1 MDYYET
7 GSTPTYLLMPR
18 IRTTES
24 GTKSVS
30 YYGPAESDRQKRPV
44 LKVTYSLRENFDEKV
59 GFIGR
64 TDGGVT
70 RYLCLNENNSLAV
83 STTPYRWIFEEYL
96 TRYGDYVIRSF
107 EDSDYCLKAGAN
119 NTVTAVTYP
128 VLPQEPS
135 TEHFW
140 SPILHNSAFDSYLF
154 YSNAGGG
161 FLHLNT
167 ADSTLT
173 LSGSSGID
181 EHAWVVV
188 EEVSLDVG
196 NFTFVNLFSNAHL
209 AVGQNEEQTVPV
221 RLTGAPESYSETW
234 IPIRLEDGCYRFQT
248 QTDSGKLLKAD
259 GTALTV
265 GTATDDSTKW
275 TVKMDEQSGGY
286 SLKNKSTGTILAD
299 INGTLSLV
307 TEPALPNASH
317 LWKPVDFFA
326 LQAAP
331 EDRVEFALHHLQSGK
346 YLQYGSVFS
355 STSDGALTAESFNVV
370 VDQTVADSSQ
380 SSGYT
385 AQTRSVCQ
393 RFTFEKVGTGDN
405 AYYHILPY
413 LRLQTDAANSDTI
426 EIKGSYRSEYRLGV
440 VNGVVKVVQIPVTNG
455 EAEDPTSG
463 RWLLQQT
470 AGGKYL
476 IKNVSTG
483 TYLNMENNAVCLTQ
497 QQPRS
502 TLWTLK
508 AISLA
513 MEKDYQQYTNTCG
526 AASGKMIVNYLTG
539 SALSDDDFIDAFIEV
554 YPDGYDS
561 YINHIATIVNNF
573 LTSGGVSCQ
582 YNSSNTYMDQD
593 DLQLVL
599 SNSIQ
604 KFYPAIVNVRPH
616 KNLVGNPNVASQQL
630 LEFGYGYDANN
641 DVSGHYFVVKGL
653 YYNEKE
659 QRYDSVI
666 NETHFKFG
674 AHPLGKYGTTEQVY
688 RFHNNIGGRD
698 TVVSFDILHK
708 VYEQRNK
715 NVMYME

>member
-1 MDYYET
+1 M
-7 GSTPTYLLMPR
+7 
-18 IRTTES
+18 
-24 GTKSVS
+24 
-30 YYGPAESDRQKRPV
+30 
-44 LKVTYSLRENFDEKV
+44 
-59 GFIGR
+59 
-64 TDGGVT
+64 
-70 RYLCLNENNSLAV
+70 
-83 STTPYRWIFEEYL
+83 
-96 TRYGDYVIRSF
+96 
-107 EDSDYCLKAGAN
+107 
-119 NTVTAVTYP
+119 
-128 VLPQEPS
+128 
-135 TEHFW
+135 
-140 SPILHNSAFDSYLF
+140 
-154 YSNAGGG
+154 
-161 FLHLNT
+161 
-167 ADSTLT
+167 
-173 LSGSSGID
+173 
-181 EHAWVVV
+181 
-188 EEVSLDVG
+188 DVG

-221 RLTGAPESYSETW
+221 RLTGAPESYNATW
-234 IPIRLEDGCYRFQT
+234 IPVRLEDGYYRFQT
-248 QTDSGKLLKAD
+248 QIDSGKLLKAD

-331 EDRVEFALHHLQSGK
+331 EDRAEFALHHLQSGK

-413 LRLQTDAANSDTI
+413 LRLWSESADGETT
-426 EIKGSYRSEYRLGV
+426 EIKGSYRSEYRLAV
-440 VNGVVKVVQIPVTNG
+440 VNGAVKVMQTAEG
-455 EAEDPTSG
+455 EDPASG
-463 RWLLQQT
+463 RWILQKT
-470 AGGKYL
+470 AGGKYR
-476 IKNVSTG
+476 IFNVAENKALTV
-483 TYLNMENNAVCLTQ
+483 ENNTLTLT
-497 QQPRS
+497 S
-502 TLWTLK
+502 GNAHILWELK

-599 SNSIQ
+599 
-604 KFYPAIVNVRPH
+604 
-616 KNLVGNPNVASQQL
+616 
-630 LEFGYGYDANN
+630 D
-641 DVSGHYFVVKGL
+641 
-653 YYNEKE
+653 
-659 QRYDSVI
+659 
-666 NETHFKFG
+666 
-674 AHPLGKYGTTEQVY
+674 
-688 RFHNNIGGRD
+688 
-698 TVVSFDILHK
+698 
-708 VYEQRNK
+708 
-715 NVMYME
+715 

>member
-1 MDYYET
+1 MKYIK
-7 GSTPTYLLMPR
+7 TPLP
-18 IRTTES
+18 S
-24 GTKSVS
+24 GT
-30 YYGPAESDRQKRPV
+30 
-44 LKVTYSLRENFDEKV
+44 
-59 GFIGR
+59 
-64 TDGGVT
+64 
-70 RYLCLNENNSLAV
+70 
-83 STTPYRWIFEEYL
+83 
-96 TRYGDYVIRSF
+96 
-107 EDSDYCLKAGAN
+107 
-119 NTVTAVTYP
+119 
-128 VLPQEPS
+128 
-135 TEHFW
+135 
-140 SPILHNSAFDSYLF
+140 
-154 YSNAGGG
+154 
-161 FLHLNT
+161 
-167 ADSTLT
+167 
-173 LSGSSGID
+173 
-181 EHAWVVV
+181 
-188 EEVSLDVG
+188 
-196 NFTFVNLFSNAHL
+196 
-209 AVGQNEEQTVPV
+209 
-221 RLTGAPESYSETW
+221 
-234 IPIRLEDGCYRFQT
+234 
-248 QTDSGKLLKAD
+248 
-259 GTALTV
+259 
-265 GTATDDSTKW
+265 
-275 TVKMDEQSGGY
+275 
-286 SLKNKSTGTILAD
+286 
-299 INGTLSLV
+299 
-307 TEPALPNASH
+307 H
-317 LWKPVDFFA
+317 LWKTEDFFA
-326 LQAAP
+326 LRAEP
-331 EDRVEFALHHLQSGK
+331 EDRVEFALHHLQSGR
-346 YLQYGSVFS
+346 YLQYGSIFS
-355 STSDGALTAESFNVV
+355 STSDGTLTAESFNVV
-370 VDQTVADSSQ
+370 VDQTVVDSSQ
-380 SSGYT
+380 SYGYT

-426 EIKGSYRSEYRLGV
+426 EIKGSYRSEYRLAV
-440 VNGVVKVVQIPVTNG
+440 VNGAVKVMQTAEG
-455 EAEDPTSG
+455 EDPASG
-463 RWLLQQT
+463 RWILQKT
-470 AGGKYL
+470 AGGKYR
-476 IKNVSTG
+476 IFNVAENKALTV
-483 TYLNMENNAVCLTQ
+483 ENNTLTLT
-497 QQPRS
+497 S
-502 TLWTLK
+502 GNAHILWELR

-641 DVSGHYFVVKGL
+641 DASGHYFVVKGV

-674 AHPLGKYGTTEQVY
+674 ATPKNRNSTT
-688 RFHNNIGGRD
+688 NNIGGRD

>member
-1 MDYYET
+1 MAAEGDGTKNKTDKQIRGEDLEYIQKHHCRISAV
-7 GSTPTYLLMPR
+7 GSLQNGKHPTYH
-18 IRTTES
+18 
-24 GTKSVS
+24 
-30 YYGPAESDRQKRPV
+30 
-44 LKVTYSLRENFDEKV
+44 
-59 GFIGR
+59 
-64 TDGGVT
+64 
-70 RYLCLNENNSLAV
+70 
-83 STTPYRWIFEEYL
+83 
-96 TRYGDYVIRSF
+96 
-107 EDSDYCLKAGAN
+107 
-119 NTVTAVTYP
+119 P

-135 TEHFW
+135 TSHFW
-140 SPILHNSAFDSYLF
+140 TPILHNSAFDSYLF

-221 RLTGAPESYSETW
+221 RLTGAPESYNATW
-234 IPIRLEDGCYRFQT
+234 IPVRLEDGYYRFQT
-248 QTDSGKLLKAD
+248 QIDSGKLLKAD

-440 VNGVVKVVQIPVTNG
+440 VNGAVRVVQIPVTNG

-526 AASGKMIVNYLTG
+526 AASGKMVVNYLAAYWKASMLQNG
-539 SALSDDDFIDAFIEV
+539 AAPKVDDDAFIEQFEAEM
-554 YPDGYDS
+554 GES
-561 YINHIATIVNNF
+561 YTTEIEGITKTVNRY
-573 LTSGGVSCQ
+573 LDEQHQ
-582 YNSSNTYMDQD
+582 YTHTYGEKNNT
-593 DLQLVL
+593 LQHML
-599 SNSIQ
+599 SQSL
-604 KFYPAIVNVRPH
+604 KGFFPAIINIKPH
-616 KNLVGNPNVASQQL
+616 KNLKDNPTIDSEQL
-630 LEFGYGYDANN
+630 PVFGYGYDANSDN
-641 DVSGHYFVVKGL
+641 GHYFVVKGL
-653 YYNEKE
+653 YYNSDTKK
-659 QRYDSVI
+659 YDSII
-666 NETHFKFG
+666 NETHYKFG
-674 AHPLGKYGTTEQVY
+674 AHPLGKYGSTEQVY
-688 RFHNNIGGRD
+688 RICNNIGGRD
-698 TVVSFDILHK
+698 LVVEFSMLHQ
-708 VYEQRNK
+708 VYLQRHMALMH
-715 NVMYME
+715 VA